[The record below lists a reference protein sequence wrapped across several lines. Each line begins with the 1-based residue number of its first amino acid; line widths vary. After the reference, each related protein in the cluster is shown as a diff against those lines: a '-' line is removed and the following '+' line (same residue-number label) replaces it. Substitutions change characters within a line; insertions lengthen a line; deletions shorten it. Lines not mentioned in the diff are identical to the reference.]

1 MDKDFELLSH
11 NLSHNLLEL
20 RQRRN
25 LTQEALAKLVGLPRS
40 TIANLESS
48 AGNPTLSNLARLS
61 NALHITIEQ
70 LLAPQEVICKL
81 IEARDVPVQMRSQG
95 AVKIFKLLPDS
106 LPNMDIDR
114 IELEVGSQMK
124 GTPHPAGTKEYFHC
138 IQGEMTVG
146 VLGNTYVVKKGDVL
160 AFPGEVN
167 HVYSNKGKSLAIGMS
182 VVVLTPITA

>member
-1 MDKDFELLSH
+1 MDKEFELLSH
-11 NLSHNLLEL
+11 NLAHNLLEL

-40 TIANLESS
+40 TIANLESG
-48 AGNPTLSNLARLS
+48 AGNPSLTNLARLS
-61 NALHITIEQ
+61 QALHITIEQ

-81 IEARDVPVQMRSQG
+81 IPAKEVPVQVRAQG
-95 AVKIFKLLPDS
+95 AVNIYKLLPDS

-114 IELEVGSQMK
+114 MELNPGSQMK
-124 GTPHPAGTKEYFHC
+124 GTPHPSGTKEYFHC

-167 HVYSNKGKSLAIGMS
+167 HTYSNKGKVLAIGVS